1 MSRSHVP
8 GTLIKV
14 LDAFDDQFG
23 RPTFRTF
30 VSLVLGWVLC
40 RGRHTI
46 SRVIL
51 AARSTGADG
60 HHARFYRFF
69 SKSVWRGDPDE
80 LGRRVLALLLPLL
93 PHTIEVIV
101 DDTLCRKGGP
111 QIFGAA
117 MHHDAVAS
125 SYGGAGGARR
135 VLSFGHNWVVL
146 AARVPVPWAT
156 GRAIAVPVLA
166 RLYRGKKRTPK
177 GQYHKRT
184 ELAHEMLERLLSWLP
199 EDRTVLLLGDSEYAC
214 KTVVHSLAERVVFV
228 GPVVM
233 DAALN
238 EPPPPYSGRG
248 RPRLRGRRLPS
259 PQLMGRARKRGWTPV
274 TVEIY
279 RRSVEL
285 LVQSVECLWWTVAG
299 PRLVR
304 VVLARD
310 PSGRYSD
317 RAFFATDST
326 LSPAEILTLASHRWD
341 LEVTFRDLKQHL
353 GLADPQNGWWRRP
366 AGERRKKKRAG
377 PAPYR
382 VRARN
387 SVERTVPFALAVH
400 GIVVVWYLQHGHA
413 AGDVSAVRS
422 WAPWRS
428 RKRTPSFADMLAV
441 LRAEI
446 LRERLSEHPLP
457 DRVRRKILRLILPLC
472 GAAA

>member
-1 MSRSHVP
+1 MSPSHVP
-8 GTLIKV
+8 GTLSKV
-14 LDAFDDQFG
+14 LQAFDDQFG

-40 RGRHTI
+40 RERHTI

-51 AARSTGADG
+51 AARCTGADG

-69 SKSVWRGDPDE
+69 SKSVWRAHRDE
-80 LGRRVLALLLPLL
+80 LGLRVLALMLPLL
-93 PHTIEVIV
+93 PPTIELIV

-125 SYGGAGGARR
+125 SYGGAHGARR

-146 AARVPVPWAT
+146 SVRVPVPWAA
-156 GRAIAVPVLA
+156 GRAIAVPLLA

-177 GQYHKRT
+177 GQYQKRT

-199 EDRTVLLLGDSEYAC
+199 EDRTVHLLGDSEYAC
-214 KTVVHSLAERVVFV
+214 STLVRSLPESVVFV

-233 DAALN
+233 DAALD
-238 EPPPPYSGRG
+238 EPPPPYGGRG

-259 PQLMGRARKRGWTPV
+259 PQLMARARKRGWTPV

-279 RRSVEL
+279 GRSVDL
-285 LVQSVECLWWTVAG
+285 LVQSVECLWWTVAAS
-299 PRLVR
+299 RLVR

-310 PSGRYSD
+310 PSGRYAD
-317 RAFFATDST
+317 RAFFATDLA
-326 LSPAEILTLASHRWD
+326 LSPADILTLIAHRWD

-382 VRARN
+382 LRSQNA
-387 SVERTVPFALAVH
+387 VERTVPFVLAVH
-400 GIVVVWYLQHGHA
+400 GIVVAWYLRDGHA
-413 AGDVSAVRS
+413 AADVSAVRAS
-422 WAPWRS
+422 APWRT
-428 RKRTPSFADMLAV
+428 RKRTPSFADMLAA

-446 LRERLSEHPLP
+446 LRERLSQHPLP
-457 DRVRRKILRLILPLC
+457 DRVRRKVLRLFLPLC

>member
-1 MSRSHVP
+1 MSPSHVP
-8 GTLIKV
+8 GTLTKI
-14 LDAFDDQFG
+14 LDTFADQFG
-23 RPTFRTF
+23 HPTFRTF

-51 AARSTGADG
+51 ASRSTGAEG

-69 SKSVWRGDPDE
+69 SKSVWRGDRDE
-80 LGRRVLALLLPLL
+80 LGRCVLALLLPVL
-93 PHTIEVIV
+93 PHTIELIV

-125 SYGGAGGARR
+125 SYGGVGGARR
-135 VLSFGHNWVVL
+135 VLSYGHNWVVL
-146 AARVPVPWAT
+146 SVRVPVPWAT
-156 GRAIAVPVLA
+156 GRAIAVPLLT
-166 RLYRGKKRTPK
+166 RLYRGKRRTPK
-177 GQYHKRT
+177 GQYSKRT
-184 ELAHEMLERLLSWLP
+184 ELAREMLTRLLDWLP
-199 EDRTVLLLGDSEYAC
+199 EERSVHLLGDSEYAC
-214 KTVVHSLAERVVFV
+214 KTVVRSLPERVAFV

-238 EPPPPYSGRG
+238 EPPPRYCGRG

-259 PQLMGRARKRGWTPV
+259 PQLMARTRKRGWSAV

-279 RRSVEL
+279 GRSVDL

-317 RAFFATDST
+317 RAFFAMDPT
-326 LSPAEILTLASHRWD
+326 LSPDQILTLASHRWD

-366 AGERRKKKRAG
+366 AGERRKTKRAG
-377 PAPYR
+377 PAPTR
-382 VRARN
+382 RRSRQAI
-387 SVERTVPFALAVH
+387 ERTVPFVLAVH
-400 GIVVVWYLQHGHA
+400 GIVVVWYLRHGHA
-413 AGDVSAVRS
+413 ANDVRAVQA
-422 WAPWRS
+422 WAPWR
-428 RKRTPSFADMLAV
+428 RQKRTPSFADMLAA

-446 LRERLSEHPLP
+446 LRERLSRHPLP
-457 DRVRRKILRLILPLC
+457 DRVRRKVLRLVLPLC